1 MFSETYINI
10 NLDIK
15 NNNKIFRNL
24 NLNVSN
30 FSVYYGSVNDSIIN
44 YLNKYDLVILQHWA
58 VSSYNLS
65 KIKAIKIAY
74 IDLGEYDNST
84 YPNCT
89 INLTGIVIGYDNQWN
104 QPIVNVSSQKWIN
117 YTICRVKYDIKL
129 GFNGVMF
136 DDLDV
141 VEEYPWEASGFIKII
156 SLIRQ
161 EFKNIYIGINRG
173 FELIKNV
180 SEYINFVLYEDFGTY
195 YNFNSNGYNFLNF
208 SQLENLSNNIN
219 EIKSYGIQVL
229 ALGYSPADCNYY
241 TYFDSYIANKLNV
254 PLYIGNWNLTSLYNQ
269 CNFTFNLYE
278 IMKNYN
284 EMIVEQAN
292 YILNSQLD
300 DGAIKISINSNEII
314 PYISNI
320 ASIGLI
326 YAYELTGNE
335 SYLNSAKKWIEW
347 YSIHQNINKDNEG
360 IVGTIYN
367 YNISNGLEL
376 STNYYNSS
384 DSYAATFLILIYDYY
399 NLTGNITFIKEEY
412 KNIKLALNAIFSTMD
427 NNLTY
432 AKPNLK
438 VKYLIDNSEVY
449 LALHDSA
456 KIFKLFNVS
465 YSNYLNNI
473 SNSVKYNILNY
484 FLINNTFFDW
494 SINGTINISN
504 YYPDINANY
513 WPIIFGVI
521 KWNSSISNN
530 IFNFLLNLSY
540 YNQAINITNL
550 DLSAAYY
557 STIMGRN
564 NISQIIIN
572 SILSMG
578 NYTNCWNVEDS
589 SWIIQS
595 YFLIKPD
602 NTVIKSFN
610 LKYFKNI
617 LILNLTILKNNN
629 SKILIYIPWNFYL
642 YSNCNYS
649 NEKFNNDSYID
660 INNFDSNN
668 ISLYYFFNNNEKY
681 MIKIIENGIKNKS
694 WGVIINN
701 KIFYSNNNSIIIY
714 LPAGLYKYSIIPE
727 NGFYVMNATG
737 YLLLF
742 KNDTIYVNFIKTLY
756 YYNVTFILN
765 GSENLT
771 WYIKINNMTY
781 EVKNISI
788 TLREING
795 TYFYSIIPPDGYIVN
810 KTNGVFIVNGSDI
823 IITLEIKKVENYN
836 YLYCILIFFVILLSL
851 IFIIKRIK
859 LGRGP

>member
-1 MFSETYINI
+1 MKIKIIYKVIIILIIFILFSETYQNI

-15 NNNKIFRNL
+15 DNNKIFKNL
-24 NLNVSN
+24 SLNVSN

-44 YLNKYDLVILQHWA
+44 YLNRFDLVILQHWA

-117 YTICRVKYDIKL
+117 YTICRVKYDLNL

-141 VEEYPWEASGFIKII
+141 VEQYPWEASGFIKII
-156 SLIRQ
+156 SLVRQ

-180 SEYINFVLYEDFGTY
+180 SKYINFVLYEDFGTY
-195 YNFNSNGYNFLNF
+195 YNFTSNGYNFLNF
-208 SQLENLSNNIN
+208 SQLENVSNNIN

-229 ALGYSPADCNYY
+229 ALGYSPAECNYY

-254 PLYIGNWNLTSLYNQ
+254 PLYISNWNLTSLYNQ

-284 EMIVEQAN
+284 EIIIKQAN

-300 DGAIKISINSNEII
+300 DGAIKISINSNKII

-347 YSIHQNINKDNEG
+347 YSTHQNINKDNEG
-360 IVGTIYN
+360 VVGTIYN

-376 STNYYNSS
+376 STYYYNSS

-412 KNIKLALNAIFSTMD
+412 KNIKLALNAIFYTMD

-432 AKPNLK
+432 AKPDLK

-449 LALHDSA
+449 LALNDSA

-473 SNSVKYNILNY
+473 SKSVRNNILNY

-513 WPIIFGVI
+513 WPIILGVI

-530 IFNFLLNLSY
+530 IFNFLMNVSY

-557 STIMGRN
+557 SSIMGHN

-572 SILSMG
+572 SILSME
-578 NYTNCWNVEDS
+578 NYTNYWNVEDS

-595 YFLIKPD
+595 YFFIKPY
-602 NTVIKSFN
+602 NIVIKSFN

-617 LILNLTILKNNN
+617 LILNLTILKNNK
-629 SKILIYIPWNFYL
+629 SKILIYQ
-642 YSNCNYS
+642 
-649 NEKFNNDSYID
+649 
-660 INNFDSNN
+660 
-668 ISLYYFFNNNEKY
+668 
-681 MIKIIENGIKNKS
+681 
-694 WGVIINN
+694 
-701 KIFYSNNNSIIIY
+701 
-714 LPAGLYKYSIIPE
+714 
-727 NGFYVMNATG
+727 
-737 YLLLF
+737 LF
-742 KNDTIYVNFIKTLY
+742 I
-756 YYNVTFILN
+756 
-765 GSENLT
+765 
-771 WYIKINNMTY
+771 
-781 EVKNISI
+781 
-788 TLREING
+788 
-795 TYFYSIIPPDGYIVN
+795 
-810 KTNGVFIVNGSDI
+810 
-823 IITLEIKKVENYN
+823 
-836 YLYCILIFFVILLSL
+836 
-851 IFIIKRIK
+851 
-859 LGRGP
+859 

>member
-1 MFSETYINI
+1 M
-10 NLDIK
+10 
-15 NNNKIFRNL
+15 
-24 NLNVSN
+24 
-30 FSVYYGSVNDSIIN
+30 
-44 YLNKYDLVILQHWA
+44 
-58 VSSYNLS
+58 
-65 KIKAIKIAY
+65 
-74 IDLGEYDNST
+74 
-84 YPNCT
+84 
-89 INLTGIVIGYDNQWN
+89 IGYDNQWN

-136 DDLDV
+136 DDLNV

-360 IVGTIYN
+360 IVGIIYN

-412 KNIKLALNAIFSTMD
+412 KNIKLALNYF
-427 NNLTY
+427 
-432 AKPNLK
+432 
-438 VKYLIDNSEVY
+438 
-449 LALHDSA
+449 
-456 KIFKLFNVS
+456 
-465 YSNYLNNI
+465 
-473 SNSVKYNILNY
+473 IL
-484 FLINNTFFDW
+484 W
-494 SINGTINISN
+494 
-504 YYPDINANY
+504 
-513 WPIIFGVI
+513 III
-521 KWNSSISNN
+521 QPM
-530 IFNFLLNLSY
+530 L
-540 YNQAINITNL
+540 
-550 DLSAAYY
+550 
-557 STIMGRN
+557 
-564 NISQIIIN
+564 SQI
-572 SILSMG
+572 
-578 NYTNCWNVEDS
+578 
-589 SWIIQS
+589 
-595 YFLIKPD
+595 
-602 NTVIKSFN
+602 
-610 LKYFKNI
+610 
-617 LILNLTILKNNN
+617 
-629 SKILIYIPWNFYL
+629 
-642 YSNCNYS
+642 
-649 NEKFNNDSYID
+649 
-660 INNFDSNN
+660 
-668 ISLYYFFNNNEKY
+668 
-681 MIKIIENGIKNKS
+681 
-694 WGVIINN
+694 
-701 KIFYSNNNSIIIY
+701 
-714 LPAGLYKYSIIPE
+714 
-727 NGFYVMNATG
+727 
-737 YLLLF
+737 
-742 KNDTIYVNFIKTLY
+742 
-756 YYNVTFILN
+756 
-765 GSENLT
+765 
-771 WYIKINNMTY
+771 
-781 EVKNISI
+781 
-788 TLREING
+788 
-795 TYFYSIIPPDGYIVN
+795 
-810 KTNGVFIVNGSDI
+810 
-823 IITLEIKKVENYN
+823 
-836 YLYCILIFFVILLSL
+836 
-851 IFIIKRIK
+851 
-859 LGRGP
+859 